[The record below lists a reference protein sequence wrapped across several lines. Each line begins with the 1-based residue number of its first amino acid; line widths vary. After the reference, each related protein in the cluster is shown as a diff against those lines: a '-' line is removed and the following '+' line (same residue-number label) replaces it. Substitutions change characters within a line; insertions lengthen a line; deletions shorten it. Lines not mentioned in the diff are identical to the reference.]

1 MVKYLLGILTGV
13 VLVFLLIGTIV
24 LMAVTMG
31 GATPSMEDDS
41 VLAVRLSG
49 PIPEHIPV
57 AFSLGSWD
65 NSTTPTLLE
74 VREAFQ
80 KAARD
85 DQIRAVALYCG
96 GLQVGWAKA
105 QEIRWAI
112 EDFRK
117 SGKPVRAFLRGAS
130 MLDYYV
136 AAAADEISMSPAAV
150 LDVKGLRAEVSFYKD
165 TLAKIGVRAELERIG
180 KYKSFAEPWSRS
192 TMSEPFREVM
202 NSVLDEV
209 YGQFLDAV
217 APAREMTP
225 DELRAAIDEGPF
237 VQQQA
242 VDSGLVDV
250 LQYEDEF
257 LDALKRDLDI
267 EELHKVDL
275 SRYSK
280 ISGDAFGLGGETR
293 IAVVYA
299 VGNIIG
305 GEGESDSIF
314 GSSVLGA
321 DSFSRTLREVKDDE
335 EIEAVIVRI
344 DSPGGDA
351 FASDRMW
358 REMNRLREAKPVIV
372 SMSDVAAS
380 GGYYIAMADSPVL
393 AYPGTT
399 TGSIGVVYGKFNLRG
414 LYDKLGIHKEIMTR
428 GRYAA
433 SLSDYKGFSPEERAK
448 ARESVEAFYE
458 TFVRKVAESRG
469 REWDEIDEI
478 AQGRVWM
485 GSQAHKNGLV
495 DELGGFDLAIEMAKE
510 AAGLDPEDGVTL
522 VPYPEPKQF
531 LDMLLEGNWPK
542 VESPAVTY
550 LRTTLAT
557 LDELGVSVP
566 SPALL
571 RGGLMYISPYSI
583 EIR

>member
-13 VLVFLLIGTIV
+13 ALVFLLIGTIV

-31 GATPSMEDDS
+31 GAPPSIEDDS

-57 AFSLGSWD
+57 AFSFGPWD
-65 NSTTPTLLE
+65 NSATPTLLK

-96 GLQVGWAKA
+96 GLRVGWAKA

-112 EDFRK
+112 EDFKK

-136 AAAADEISMSPAAV
+136 AAAADEISMTPEAV

-165 TLAKIGVRAELERIG
+165 TLAKIGIQAELERIG

-209 YGQFLDAV
+209 YGQFLEAV

-225 DELRAAIDEGPF
+225 DELRAVIDEGPF
-237 VQQQA
+237 VQEQA
-242 VDSGLVDV
+242 IDSGLVDV

-257 LDALKRDLDI
+257 FDALKRDLDV
-267 EELHKVDL
+267 EELHKVGV

-280 ISGDAFGLGGETR
+280 VSGDAFGLRGETR

-299 VGNIIG
+299 IGNIVG

-321 DSFSRTLREVKDDE
+321 DSFSRTLRKVKDDE

-469 REWDEIDEI
+469 REWDEIDEL

-485 GSQAHKNGLV
+485 GSQAHENGLV
-495 DELGGFDLAIEMAKE
+495 DELGGFDRAIEMVKE

-531 LDMLLEGNWPK
+531 LDMLLEGDWPK
-542 VESPAVTY
+542 VESPAAAY
-550 LRTTLAT
+550 LRTTL
-557 LDELGVSVP
+557 DQLGVSVP
-566 SPALL
+566 APALL
-571 RGGLMYISPYSI
+571 RGGLMHIPPYSI

>member
-13 VLVFLLIGTIV
+13 ALVFLLIGTIV

-31 GATPSMEDDS
+31 GAPPSIEDDS

-57 AFSLGSWD
+57 AFSFGPWE
-65 NSTTPTLLE
+65 NSATPTLLK

-85 DQIRAVALYCG
+85 DRIRAVALYCG
-96 GLQVGWAKA
+96 GLRVGWAKA

-112 EDFRK
+112 EDFKK
-117 SGKPVRAFLRGAS
+117 SGKPIRAFLRGAS

-136 AAAADEISMSPAAV
+136 AAAADEISMTPEAV

-165 TLAKIGVRAELERIG
+165 TLAKIGIQAELERIG

-209 YGQFLDAV
+209 YGQFLEAV

-225 DELRAAIDEGPF
+225 DELRAVIDEGPF
-237 VQQQA
+237 VQEQA
-242 VDSGLVDV
+242 IDSGLVDV

-257 LDALKRDLDI
+257 FDALKRDLDV
-267 EELHKVDL
+267 EELHKVGV

-280 ISGDAFGLGGETR
+280 VSGDAFGLGGETR

-299 VGNIIG
+299 IGNIIG

-321 DSFSRTLREVKDDE
+321 DSFSRTLRKVKDDE

-469 REWDEIDEI
+469 REWDEIDEL

-495 DELGGFDLAIEMAKE
+495 DELGGFDRAIEMAKE

-531 LDMLLEGNWPK
+531 LDMLLEGDWPK
-542 VESPAVTY
+542 VESPAAAY
-550 LRTTLAT
+550 LRTTL
-557 LDELGVSVP
+557 DQLGVSVP
-566 SPALL
+566 GPALL
-571 RGGLMYISPYSI
+571 RGGLMHIPPYSI

>member
-1 MVKYLLGILTGV
+1 
-13 VLVFLLIGTIV
+13 
-24 LMAVTMG
+24 
-31 GATPSMEDDS
+31 
-41 VLAVRLSG
+41 
-49 PIPEHIPV
+49 
-57 AFSLGSWD
+57 
-65 NSTTPTLLE
+65 
-74 VREAFQ
+74 
-80 KAARD
+80 
-85 DQIRAVALYCG
+85 
-96 GLQVGWAKA
+96 
-105 QEIRWAI
+105 
-112 EDFRK
+112 
-117 SGKPVRAFLRGAS
+117 

-136 AAAADEISMSPAAV
+136 AAAADEISMTPEAV

-192 TMSEPFREVM
+192 SMSEPFREVI

-209 YGQFLDAV
+209 YGQFLEAV

-225 DELRAAIDEGPF
+225 DELRAAIDNGPF
-237 VQQQA
+237 VQEQA
-242 VDSGLVDV
+242 LESGLVDV

-257 LDALKRDLDI
+257 LDALKRDLEL
-267 EELHKVDL
+267 EELHEVGL

-280 ISGDAFGLGGETR
+280 LSGDVLGLGGETH

-305 GEGESDSIF
+305 GEGESDPIF
-314 GSSVLGA
+314 GSNVLGA
-321 DSFSRTLREVKDDE
+321 DSFSRTLRKVKDDE
-335 EIEAVIVRI
+335 KIEAVIVRI

-358 REMNRLREAKPVIV
+358 REMNRLREEKPVIV

-414 LYDKLGIHKEIMTR
+414 LYDKLGIHKEIITR

-433 SLSDYKGFSPEERAK
+433 SLSDYSGFSPEERAK

-469 REWDEIDEI
+469 RKWEEIDEI

-485 GSQAHKNGLV
+485 GSQAHDNGLV
-495 DELGGFDLAIEMAKE
+495 DELGGFDRAIEMAKE
-510 AAGLDPEDGVTL
+510 TAGLDPEDGVIL
-522 VPYPEPKQF
+522 VPYPEPKEF
-531 LDMLLEGNWPK
+531 LEILLEGNWRAA
-542 VESPAVTY
+542 ESPVATY
-550 LRTTLAT
+550 IRSIRG
-557 LDELGVSVP
+557 ELNDSVP
-566 SPALL
+566 WPALL
-571 RGGLMYISPYSI
+571 RGGLMHIPPYSI
-583 EIR
+583 QIH

>member
-1 MVKYLLGILTGV
+1 MIKYLLGILTGV
-13 VLVFLLIGTIV
+13 VLVFLLIGAIF
-24 LMAVTMG
+24 LMALTMG
-31 GATPSMEDDS
+31 GVPPSIEDDS
-41 VLAVRLSG
+41 VLVIRLRG
-49 PIPEHIPV
+49 EIPEHV
-57 AFSLGSWD
+57 GLKFSFGSWD
-65 NSTTPTLLE
+65 SSMPPTLLE
-74 VREAFQ
+74 VRQAFQ
-80 KAARD
+80 YAAED
-85 DQIRAVALYCG
+85 DRIRAIALYCG
-96 GLQVGWAKA
+96 GLRTGWAKA

-112 EDFRK
+112 EDFKK
-117 SGKPVRAFLRGAS
+117 SEKPVRAFLQGAS

-136 AAAADEISMSPAAV
+136 AAAADEISMTPAAV

-165 TLAKIGVRAELERIG
+165 TLAKIGVEAELERIG

-192 TMSEPFREVM
+192 SMSEPFREVI
-202 NSVLDEV
+202 NSVLDEI
-209 YGQFLDAV
+209 YGQFLEGV

-225 DELRAAIDEGPF
+225 DELRAVIDTGPF
-237 VQQQA
+237 VQEQA
-242 VDSGLVDV
+242 LESGLVDV

-257 LDALKRDLDI
+257 LDELKRDLELD
-267 EELHKVDL
+267 ELHKVGL
-275 SRYSK
+275 ARYSK
-280 ISGDAFGLGGETR
+280 ISGDSLGFGGETQ

-299 VGNIIG
+299 VGNIVG
-305 GEGESDSIF
+305 GQAEPDPIF

-321 DSFSRTLREVKDDE
+321 DSFSRTLRKVKDDDD
-335 EIEAVIVRI
+335 IEAVIVRI

-358 REMNRLREAKPVIV
+358 REMNRLREEKPVVV

-393 AYPGTT
+393 AYPATI

-414 LYDKLGIHKEIMTR
+414 LYDKLGIHKEIITR

-433 SLSDYKGFSPEERAK
+433 SLSDYSGFSPEERAK
-448 ARESVEAFYE
+448 ARESLEAFYE

-485 GSQAHKNGLV
+485 GSQAQANGLV
-495 DELGGFDLAIEMAKE
+495 DELGGFDRAVELAKE

-522 VPYPEPKQF
+522 VPYPEPKEF
-531 LDMLLEGNWPK
+531 LELLLEGNWRAA
-542 VESPAVTY
+542 ESPVATY
-550 LRTTLAT
+550 IRSTLG
-557 LDELGVSVP
+557 ELGGSVP
-566 SPALL
+566 WPVLL
-571 RGGLMYISPYSI
+571 RGGLMYVAPYSI

>member
-13 VLVFLLIGTIV
+13 VLIFLLIGAMFLI
-24 LMAVTMG
+24 AVTMG
-31 GATPSMEDDS
+31 GAPPAIEDDS
-41 VLAVRLSG
+41 VLVVRLRG
-49 PIPEHIPV
+49 AIPEHVRV
-57 AFSLGSWD
+57 AFSFGGWD
-65 NSTTPTLLE
+65 SPTPTLLA

-85 DQIRAVALYCG
+85 DQIHAVALYCG
-96 GLQVGWAKA
+96 GLRVGWAKA

-112 EDFRK
+112 EAFKK
-117 SGKPVRAFLRGAS
+117 SGKPVRALLQGAS

-136 AAAADEISMSPAAV
+136 AAAADEISMTPAAV

-165 TLAKIGVRAELERIG
+165 TLAKIGVEADLERIG

-192 TMSEPFREVM
+192 SMSEPFREVM
-202 NSVLDEV
+202 NSMLDEV
-209 YGQFLDAV
+209 YGQFLEGV
-217 APAREMTP
+217 APAREMTV

-237 VQQQA
+237 VQEQA

-257 LDALKRDLDI
+257 LDALKQDLEL
-267 EELHKVDL
+267 EELHQVGL
-275 SRYSK
+275 SRYRK
-280 ISGDAFGLGGETR
+280 ASGDIFGMEGETR

-299 VGNIIG
+299 IGNIIG
-305 GEGESDSIF
+305 GDSESDPVF
-314 GSSVLGA
+314 GSTVLGA
-321 DSFSRTLREVKDDE
+321 ESFSRTLREVKDDE
-335 EIEAVIVRI
+335 DIEAVIVRI

-358 REMNRLREAKPVIV
+358 REMNRLREEKPVII

-380 GGYYIAMADSPVL
+380 GGYYIAMAHSPVL

-399 TGSIGVVYGKFNLRG
+399 TGSIGVVYGKLNLRG

-433 SLSDYKGFSPEERAK
+433 SLSDYSGFSPEERAK

-469 REWDEIDEI
+469 REWDEIDQV

-495 DELGGFDLAIEMAKE
+495 DELGGFDRAIEMAKE

-531 LDMLLEGNWPK
+531 LDILLEGNWPS
-542 VESPAVTY
+542 VEAPAARY
-550 LRTTLAT
+550 LRAT
-557 LDELGVSVP
+557 LDELGVSAPWPV
-566 SPALL
+566 LL
-571 RGGLMYISPYSI
+571 RGGLMHISPYSI